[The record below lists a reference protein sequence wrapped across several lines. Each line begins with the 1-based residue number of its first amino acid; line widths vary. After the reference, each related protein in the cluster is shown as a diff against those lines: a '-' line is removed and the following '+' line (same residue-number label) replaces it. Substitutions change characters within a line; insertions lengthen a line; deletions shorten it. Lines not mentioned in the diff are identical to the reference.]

1 MGSSPICDRGLLC
14 CSKPGISVPKSDLFV
29 PQISLKI
36 KKKNTQKKIKSLKTY
51 SINKKKGL
59 GRMTTERIITNSFG
73 IKESATM
80 KRNLRIKEKWR
91 MTNKYYNKPNTY
103 SYVKVHK
110 SNINLMNEKMIF
122 KKIIIIINSLK

>member
-59 GRMTTERIITNSFG
+59 GRMTTERIIRTSTT
-73 IKESATM
+73 IKS
-80 KRNLRIKEKWR
+80 I
-91 MTNKYYNKPNTY
+91 
-103 SYVKVHK
+103 
-110 SNINLMNEKMIF
+110 
-122 KKIIIIINSLK
+122 